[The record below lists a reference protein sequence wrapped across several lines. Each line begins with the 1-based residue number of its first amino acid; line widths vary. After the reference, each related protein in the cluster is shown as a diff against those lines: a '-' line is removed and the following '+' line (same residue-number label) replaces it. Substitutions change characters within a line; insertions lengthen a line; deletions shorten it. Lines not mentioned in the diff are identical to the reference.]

1 MDVMS
6 PDTPRRPPVIL
17 DMTPEGEFRE
27 PPAQPPRSW
36 LDRTLARVGGAA
48 ALVTLGAAGL
58 LAVALAIVFV
68 GLLIPIV
75 LVAGG
80 TAYAT
85 LRWRARR
92 GGRPVAFVI
101 RR

>member
-1 MDVMS
+1 MS
-6 PDTPRRPPVIL
+6 PEPPRRPPVIL
-17 DMTPEGEFRE
+17 DMTPEGEFRD
-27 PPAQPPRSW
+27 ATAATPPRGW
-36 LDRTLARVGGAA
+36 LDRTLARVGGLA
-48 ALVTLGAAGL
+48 ALVALGAAGL
-58 LAVALAIVFV
+58 LATALAIVFV
-68 GLLIPIV
+68 GLLIPVV

-80 TAYAT
+80 VAYAT

>member
-1 MDVMS
+1 M
-6 PDTPRRPPVIL
+6 TQEPRRPPVIL
-17 DMTPEGEFRE
+17 DMTPEGEFRDA
-27 PPAQPPRSW
+27 PATAPRGW
-36 LDRTLARVGGAA
+36 LDRTLARVGGLA
-48 ALVTLGAAGL
+48 ALVTLGAAGM

-68 GLLIPIV
+68 GLLIPVV
-75 LVAGG
+75 LVGG
-80 TAYAT
+80 AVAYAT

>member
-1 MDVMS
+1 MT
-6 PDTPRRPPVIL
+6 PEPPRRPPVIL
-17 DMTPEGEFRE
+17 DMTPEGAFRDAAE
-27 PPAQPPRSW
+27 QPPRGW

-48 ALVTLGAAGL
+48 ALVALGAAGL
-58 LAVALAIVFV
+58 LATALAILFV
-68 GLLIPIV
+68 GLLIPVV

-80 TAYAT
+80 VAYAT

>member
-1 MDVMS
+1 MT
-6 PDTPRRPPVIL
+6 PEPPRRPPVLL
-17 DMTPEGEFRE
+17 DMTPDGAFRDAA
-27 PPAQPPRSW
+27 PAAPRGW
-36 LDRTLARVGGAA
+36 LDRTLARIGGLA
-48 ALVTLGAAGL
+48 ALVALGGAGL

-68 GLLIPIV
+68 GLLIPVV
-75 LVAGG
+75 LVAGVV
-80 TAYAT
+80 AYAT